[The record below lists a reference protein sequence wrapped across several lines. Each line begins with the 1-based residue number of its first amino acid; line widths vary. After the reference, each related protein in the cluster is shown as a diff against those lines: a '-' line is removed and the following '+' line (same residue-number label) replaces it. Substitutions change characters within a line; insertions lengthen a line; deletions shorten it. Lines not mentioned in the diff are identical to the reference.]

1 MHRPIPISMHV
12 YSYSCGL
19 TILDSRSK
27 KRCTS
32 QGEREEDAMSG
43 TLTQIKERAPGPER
57 SSGDNCINM
66 KPIARRLYEKRKK
79 GVGGGTYMYIHM
91 FSIIDRSTIVGT

>member
-1 MHRPIPISMHV
+1 MYKHRPISISIVV

-66 KPIARRLYEKRKK
+66 KPIARRLYEKRK
-79 GVGGGTYMYIHM
+79 GGGGMYMYIHM